1 MANKQQ
7 RSYIFQILLGF
18 KRCYEPKYN
27 SGFHFDSKKIAH
39 KKIYLLWILFNTFRR
54 VINFHVLQI
63 FFATFK
69 YFENRKKCNLKAIYK
84 RAFIL
89 AILSHWNDKLVDA
102 F

>member
-39 KKIYLLWILFNTFRR
+39 KNIS
-54 VINFHVLQI
+54 VLNI
-63 FFATFK
+63 
-69 YFENRKKCNLKAIYK
+69 I
-84 RAFIL
+84 
-89 AILSHWNDKLVDA
+89 
-102 F
+102 